1 MEIKKV
7 VAQQVQQQMG
17 QQMQMH
23 GKNVNQHLIY

>member
-1 MEIKKV
+1 MEIKGSG
-7 VAQQVQQQMG
+7 QQVQQQMG